1 MLFRS
6 PFSTRCAR
14 IPLLAGVLRMPSR
27 VPCLSIPPPECDTT
41 RYPAFL
47 SVFSSF
53 LLSTKPGRAHALAIL
68 ACSLLTSASAFFQ
81 SMDFHWCSS
90 CTVSGNLSGL
100 LRPVVEQFPFI
111 GLPPFL
117 AMKYHGISQRP
128 FRLGQSLN
136 PYPPHY
142 RAAFA
147 FYPVPLPSA
156 PFLPLAGSIPPAEE
170 RIGLTT
176 FHITNNSVCFR
187 SHL

>member
-1 MLFRS
+1 MFHF
-6 PFSTRCAR
+6 FSW
-14 IPLLAGVLRMPSR
+14 V
-27 VPCLSIPPPECDTT
+27 
-41 RYPAFL
+41 
-47 SVFSSF
+47 
-53 LLSTKPGRAHALAIL
+53 ALTIL
-68 ACSLLTSASAFFQ
+68 VCGLLTSASAFFQ
-81 SMDFHWCSS
+81 SIAFHWRSS
-90 CTVSGNLSGL
+90 RSVSGNLSEL
-100 LRPVVEQFPFI
+100 LRSVVEQLPFI

-128 FRLGQSLN
+128 FRLGQRLN

-156 PFLPLAGSIPPAEE
+156 PFLPLARSIPPMEE